1 MADFGTAFDKI
12 AEIVSG
18 TSLDVAESLGM
29 GTRLHHA
36 KTAQESRAS
45 SKMAFSLTLRQL
57 ANEGVQS
64 ARLTRKRQAVAACD
78 VFFPTTTDVH
88 ALHRVLGLVFEAV
101 ADRLQNPALWA
112 TGTTGITSI
121 TLAPGPQ
128 DTHVEAEVVDREGG
142 TSLVFPIPFTFRSSA

>member
-29 GTRLHHA
+29 GTCLHHA

-45 SKMAFSLTLRQL
+45 SKLAFALTLERL
-57 ANEGVQS
+57 GNEGVQS
-64 ARLTRKRQAVAACD
+64 ARLTRKRQAVVNCD
-78 VFFPTTTDVH
+78 VFFPTTTDIA
-88 ALHRVLGLVFEAV
+88 ALHKVLGQVFEAV
-101 ADRLQNPALWA
+101 ADRLQNPGLWD
-112 TGTTGITSI
+112 TGATGITSI

-128 DTHVEAEVVDREGG
+128 DTHVEAEVVEREGG